1 MKEQEFRDRFVVNF
15 LAAYAA
21 GRYEHDCTNGTHM
34 IASSFPIEDAKFL
47 AGLAWE
53 AYQEYGQ

>member
-21 GRYEHDCTNGTHM
+21 GRYEGDCARGTHM
-34 IASSFPIEDAKFL
+34 IASSFPIEDAQFL

-53 AYQEYGQ
+53 QYQKVGE